1 MERAQ
6 ELEEF
11 DEVNK
16 LVDTGR
22 MLDAQHLFP
31 DLVYVPGGN
40 FESRLLVLEEGL
52 YILDLGQIEKGIQ
65 LALGIEEDVEGPDL
79 FPAGR

>member
-11 DEVNK
+11 DEVNE
-16 LVDTGR
+16 LVDAGG
-22 MLDAQHLFP
+22 MLDAEHLLP
-31 DLVYVPGGN
+31 DLVHVPGGD

-65 LALGIEEDVEGPDL
+65 LAFGIEEDVEGPDP
-79 FPAGR
+79 FSAGG